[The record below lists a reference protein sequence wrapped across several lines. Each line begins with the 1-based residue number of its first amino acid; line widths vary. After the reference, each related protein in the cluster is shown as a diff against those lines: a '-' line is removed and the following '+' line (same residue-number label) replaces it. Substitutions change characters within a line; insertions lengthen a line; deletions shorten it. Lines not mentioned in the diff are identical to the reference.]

1 LARFGERVFYFGG
14 SNGHER
20 FNDIWSFHLEKKEWS
35 YVQVKNQIIP
45 RVS

>member
-1 LARFGERVFYFGG
+1 LARYGERVFYFGG

-35 YVQVKNQIIP
+35 YVQVKN
-45 RVS
+45 